1 MPSSHMSYGA
11 ESSRSFVYNN
21 YRALMRW
28 QAVNYLDECDYLGI
42 FVVHVSERIKHPL

>member
-11 ESSRSFVYNN
+11 EPSRSLVYNN